1 VLTVQDSSQAV
12 LCQEADVYSAGL
24 LHKPLP
30 FRTLWDLLHG
40 TEEDPKRFSTL
51 CKLLYHRLSGS
62 HRSTVELFVTDSSLQ
77 NVTPFAEMTDE
88 LLQYVKIFGKSN
100 HVLPEEL
107 RKARTNAG
115 AILSAKNLLLQA
127 NQEVIADTYSVIRT
141 AVPDSTT
148 IAVSGYTFHE
158 EPVSQVAIDSLS
170 SLKPAALPC
179 LTRHARHGY
188 IYCVEGVVIGVDEE
202 SACCWLVC
210 GTCENADIT
219 IKQKASPQFF
229 CSSCDVA
236 VNSPKTKTH
245 LAVFVKVKSF
255 PEAHV
260 RVALQQSS
268 IDKLLPVRYQ
278 DNDQGYDIEDVL
290 DKQLGP
296 MSCYVTEQQDRS
308 SFCLEEIPIE

>member
-188 IYCVEGVVIGVDEE
+188 IYRVEGVVIGVDEE

-268 IDKLLPVRYQ
+268 IDKLLPVCYQ

-308 SFCLEEIPIE
+308 SFCLEEIQIE